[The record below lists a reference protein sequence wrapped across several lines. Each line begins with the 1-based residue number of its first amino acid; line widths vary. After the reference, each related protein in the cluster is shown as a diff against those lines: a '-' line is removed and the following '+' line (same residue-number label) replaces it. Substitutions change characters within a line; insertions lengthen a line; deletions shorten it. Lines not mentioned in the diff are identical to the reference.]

1 MKNIQ
6 VIDGA
11 LNCTYSLFAATE
23 KEFAHLFPGQTD
35 VAFADELFERLGEQ
49 TAARLLNALRE
60 RPVDKKTAAGI
71 HGTLFYQLPEKKPLY
86 PTRQER
92 GMDPR
97 AYSPAQRQ
105 LLGLNVTGKSDD

>member
-49 TAARLLNALRE
+49 TAARLLNALRNDPST
-60 RPVDKKTAAGI
+60 RRR
-71 HGTLFYQLPEKKPLY
+71 
-86 PTRQER
+86 RQESTER
-92 GMDPR
+92 SFISSRRRNRCTRRDKSGGWTLAP
-97 AYSPAQRQ
+97 S
-105 LLGLNVTGKSDD
+105 LLPNGSSSAST